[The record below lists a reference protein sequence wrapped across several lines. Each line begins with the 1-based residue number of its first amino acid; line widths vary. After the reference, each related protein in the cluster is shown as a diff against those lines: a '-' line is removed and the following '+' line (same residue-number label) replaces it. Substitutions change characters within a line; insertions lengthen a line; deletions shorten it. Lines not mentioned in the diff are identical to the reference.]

1 MQLCT
6 TYLLACIQVMKLA
19 CASRAAGV
27 EERAKI
33 PYYVMDFFFYAD
45 ACCETDTQSP
55 IPSLGFS
62 FSSLS
67 LSLSPSLAAVPWVE
81 RPRNGAAKMPHG
93 GKTLRRL
100 ERPIGKLIEM
110 AAAQFTI
117 DSKACAMLVQ
127 HIAMNQSIWEV
138 D

>member
-67 LSLSPSLAAVPWVE
+67 LPRSQLSRGWSGRGMALPKCHMEARHCADLS
-81 RPRNGAAKMPHG
+81 G
-93 GKTLRRL
+93 RL
-100 ERPIGKLIEM
+100 G
-110 AAAQFTI
+110 
-117 DSKACAMLVQ
+117 S
-127 HIAMNQSIWEV
+127 
-138 D
+138 